1 MARVLPLATNV
12 SFQLVCRAWLHV
24 IPVDLLFMPNHN
36 VLSLERLTEV
46 KSHNVIW
53 MKVKTLQSVD
63 EVEQVKVVVNDPVQV
78 KVMESAGEVREW
90 LMDGFWV

>member
-1 MARVLPLATNV
+1 MARVLPNATNV

-78 KVMESAGEVREW
+78 KVKEAMAWSDGMCKES
-90 LMDGFWV
+90 F

>member
-1 MARVLPLATNV
+1 M
-12 SFQLVCRAWLHV
+12 S
-24 IPVDLLFMPNHN
+24 
-36 VLSLERLTEV
+36 VLS
-46 KSHNVIW
+46 VIW

-63 EVEQVKVVVNDPVQV
+63 EVEQVKVVVNDPVLV

>member
-1 MARVLPLATNV
+1 
-12 SFQLVCRAWLHV
+12 
-24 IPVDLLFMPNHN
+24 MPNHN

-78 KVMESAGEVREW
+78 KVKEARDEVKEW
-90 LMDGFWV
+90 FEGSF

>member
-1 MARVLPLATNV
+1 
-12 SFQLVCRAWLHV
+12 
-24 IPVDLLFMPNHN
+24 MPNHN

-63 EVEQVKVVVNDPVQV
+63 KVEQVKVVVNDPVQV

>member
-1 MARVLPLATNV
+1 
-12 SFQLVCRAWLHV
+12 
-24 IPVDLLFMPNHN
+24 MPNHN

-53 MKVKTLQSVD
+53 MKVRTLQRVD

-78 KVMESAGEVREW
+78 KVKEAMAWNDGMCKES
-90 LMDGFWV
+90 F